1 MQNSKQLHFKRK
13 EPKTKD
19 KYMKNKNFGKL
30 KYVPENPE
38 NAGFCNIQVFTAT
51 EFPYFTRIFD

>member
-30 KYVPENPE
+30 KYLMVEHLFHIWEVSQTPST
-38 NAGFCNIQVFTAT
+38 Q
-51 EFPYFTRIFD
+51 FPYLI